1 MYFCKKI
8 ISVAG
13 TENANRKKK
22 LTFKNNDPFRSC
34 MSKINNVLIDNAEGL
49 DIFMSMYD
57 LLEYN
62 DNFSMTSETCGIII
76 KMK

>member
-34 MSKINNVLIDNAEGL
+34 MSKINNVLIDIAEGL